1 MDENEAPTEGPDVS
15 DLMDRL
21 ESLEAHVDSPEALEA
36 VQEAMETASELEQNR
51 VGTFGRVI
59 HGFDR
64 ADAAEAGI
72 GGALFAVPMV
82 VEGGTYDVGAFVATH
97 PIHLLAT
104 VVATVATVYG
114 ILYVAEIQDVRVKDP
129 LFGLIPRRL
138 AGVVTIS
145 FTVTAA
151 IFTGW
156 GQAQWASDPWL
167 TLCIVGVAWAPTAVG
182 AALGDIL
189 PGS

>member
-1 MDENEAPTEGPDVS
+1 MSDADATTERESSDVS
-15 DLMDRL
+15 DLMDHL
-21 ESLEAHVDSPEALEA
+21 EELEEHVDSPEGREV
-36 VQEAMETASELEQNR
+36 VQDAMDTITDLQEP
-51 VGTFGRVI
+51 GTFGRVI
-59 HGFDR
+59 RGFDR

-97 PIHLLAT
+97 PLNLLAT
-104 VVATVATVYG
+104 VAVTIGVVYG

-129 LFGLIPRRL
+129 ILGFVPRRL
-138 AGVVTIS
+138 AGVIGIS
-145 FTVTAA
+145 FGVTAA
-151 IFTGW
+151 LFTGW
-156 GQAQWASDPWL
+156 GQSQWASDPWL
-167 TLCIVGVAWAPTAVG
+167 TLCVVSVAWAPTAIG